1 MILIFDLDD
10 TLYDEKTYAL
20 SGIKEVARL
29 VSPRF
34 GLSVRKSFNFMENEV
49 LFGDRKRVFNLWLN
63 YANLPQS
70 LVKECIAIYR
80 GHKPEIKLNESALN
94 LLKIFSNIPK
104 YVVTDG
110 NKLVQSRKIDALNLQ
125 KYMNRS
131 LITHRFGTKHA
142 KPSIY
147 CFELIKSLE
156 KCEWNEMIYIGD
168 DPSKDFLNIKPLGV
182 HTVRVLTGRHKD
194 VKVENRYD
202 ASNTIKDLW
211 GFIDV
216 AKGII

>member
-1 MILIFDLDD
+1 M
-10 TLYDEKTYAL
+10 
-20 SGIKEVARL
+20 
-29 VSPRF
+29 
-34 GLSVRKSFNFMENEV
+34 
-49 LFGDRKRVFNLWLN
+49 
-63 YANLPQS
+63 
-70 LVKECIAIYR
+70 
-80 GHKPEIKLNESALN
+80 
-94 LLKIFSNIPK
+94 
-104 YVVTDG
+104 
-110 NKLVQSRKIDALNLQ
+110 
-125 KYMNRS
+125 
-131 LITHRFGTKHA
+131 
-142 KPSIY
+142 
-147 CFELIKSLE
+147 IKSLE